1 MKPERDKTTRVSTCA
16 DLQVQEMKNKDTVGL
31 MCGQGEGEVQVR
43 ALEFAGR
50 VSTVKERANQRG
62 VVMERECDR

>member
-16 DLQVQEMKNKDTVGL
+16 DLQVQEMENKDTAGL

-50 VSTVKERANQRG
+50 VKERTNQRG